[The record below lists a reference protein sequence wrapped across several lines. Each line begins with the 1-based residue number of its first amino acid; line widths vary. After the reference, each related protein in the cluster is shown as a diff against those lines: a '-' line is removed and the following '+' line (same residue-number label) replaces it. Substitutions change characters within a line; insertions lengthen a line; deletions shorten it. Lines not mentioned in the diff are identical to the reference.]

1 MPPELAN
8 INFVSFEVPPAL
20 IDKRPPFSW
29 TKPTAQGAEGT
40 LLLDCKVSRG
50 VLAPFLSDLL
60 GR

>member
-1 MPPELAN
+1 MLSSSRRAREESSRLSN
-8 INFVSFEVPPAL
+8 ITGSP
-20 IDKRPPFSW
+20 
-29 TKPTAQGAEGT
+29 